1 MNPHPNMSGLRPWKP
16 GQTCPPESRKNSTG
30 GRTLALR
37 WLDQVLAEEG
47 NEMKFKAAVR
57 EAFDKNP
64 MRFFERFIM
73 PLLPKEAR
81 LSLDSEGVIK
91 WQSLLVTHP
100 IQPSDLSM
108 LRDATGSESFVA
120 VDDSERPALPP
131 PNSSTSQESTEEPTP
146 G

>member
-1 MNPHPNMSGLRPWKP
+1 M
-16 GQTCPPESRKNSTG
+16 
-30 GRTLALR
+30 
-37 WLDQVLAEEG
+37 DQVLAEDG
-47 NEMKFKAAVR
+47 NEAKFKAAVR
-57 EAFDKNP
+57 EAFNRNP

-108 LRDATGSESFVA
+108 LREATGSESFVA
-120 VDDSERPALPP
+120 VDDSERHELPL
-131 PNSSTSQESTEEPTP
+131 PNSSTSQENSGESTP
-146 G
+146 GSLPPTS